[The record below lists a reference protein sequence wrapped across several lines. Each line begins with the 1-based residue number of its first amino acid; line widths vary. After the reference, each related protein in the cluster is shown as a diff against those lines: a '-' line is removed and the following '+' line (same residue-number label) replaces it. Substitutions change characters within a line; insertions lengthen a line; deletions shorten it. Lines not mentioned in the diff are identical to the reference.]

1 MRVMP
6 AGTRKW
12 KAAGVVSAGQ
22 HCKECQRALHSDILT
37 QSTRGGRDVPGEA
50 CNRRC
55 SAARPHQ
62 LLSLHQCHKS
72 VLVSNFMSLL
82 YAIAA
87 RLHQSWPHRFCM
99 LPLLASTGQSLL
111 FAHVQVFLVAWETCL
126 ADRSTLQRV
135 LLTWDRVFP
144 PQPLEAIRQ
153 RAGLAPSLASAP
165 APAPATAGA
174 TATAAAAPQ
183 PAARPA
189 AASAAL
195 SALQAALLGATAA
208 ARPPPMQREPASLR
222 PVGQEQ
228 QAPTAAAAQQLPVAA
243 TLLQPGQPAAPS
255 AAAAGSR
262 TTLGPD
268 QIAALREAASARL
281 AAARAPKPQPQPHR
295 RQPQP
300 QQRRPHQ
307 PAPAPAAV
315 GRGREYEPT
324 MPGAAAGGNA
334 LRPEQMT
341 QLESLLKSLAQ
352 GTSSL
357 PVGTAPVPPA
367 APATGCL
374 PSADELWSPATL
386 KVRSSSAL
394 LHLMSGVVAVCM
406 LALVTCAR
414 GCRLLMKQDKVR
426 VARAHKSCVVRQL
439 RSPVMGS
446 WWMLLL
452 WGGFK
457 RRVMCKHQN

>member
-1 MRVMP
+1 M
-6 AGTRKW
+6 
-12 KAAGVVSAGQ
+12 AAAT
-22 HCKECQRALHSDILT
+22 A
-37 QSTRGGRDVPGEA
+37 
-50 CNRRC
+50 
-55 SAARPHQ
+55 
-62 LLSLHQCHKS
+62 
-72 VLVSNFMSLL
+72 VLVLL
-82 YAIAA
+82 LALYSC
-87 RLHQSWPHRFCM
+87 RDLRHFCM
-99 LPLLASTGQSLL
+99 LSLCVCADVSDMLVGMFPLLALTRQSLRL
-111 FAHVQVFLVAWETCL
+111 AHVQVFLVAWETCL

-165 APAPATAGA
+165 APAPATASA
-174 TATAAAAPQ
+174 TTTAAAAPQ
-183 PAARPA
+183 PATQPA

-195 SALQAALLGATAA
+195 SALQAALLSTTVAA

-228 QAPTAAAAQQLPVAA
+228 QAAAQPQQHQPHAPAAGAMQQLSVPP
-243 TLLQPGQPAAPS
+243 TLLQPGPAAV
-255 AAAAGSR
+255 ATGSGGHAR
-262 TTLGPD
+262 LGPD

-281 AAARAPKPQPQPHR
+281 AAARAPKPQTQPHR

-357 PVGTAPVPPA
+357 PVGTALVPPA
-367 APATGCL
+367 APATSRL

-394 LHLMSGVVAVCM
+394 LPLLPDAVACRVLVLCM
-406 LALVTCAR
+406 R
-414 GCRLLMKQDKVR
+414 RWVR
-426 VARAHKSCVVRQL
+426 TAEMRQGAKFQAQKSCVVRQL
-439 RSPVMGS
+439 RGPVFGVGAS
-446 WWMLLL
+446 WCR
-452 WGGFK
+452 G
-457 RRVMCKHQN
+457 VIANPSDV

>member
-1 MRVMP
+1 VRVMP

-62 LLSLHQCHKS
+62 LLSLHHCHKS
-72 VLVSNFMSLL
+72 VLVSNLMSLL

-87 RLHQSWPHRFCM
+87 RLHQSWPHRFGT

-126 ADRSTLQRV
+126 SDRSTLQRV

-153 RAGLAPSLASAP
+153 RAGLAPSLASAS
-165 APAPATAGA
+165 APAAAAAGA
-174 TATAAAAPQ
+174 TTTAASASQ
-183 PAARPA
+183 PVARPA

-195 SALQAALLGATAA
+195 SALQAALRGATAA

-222 PVGQEQ
+222 
-228 QAPTAAAAQQLPVAA
+228 PVAA

-281 AAARAPKPQPQPHR
+281 AAARAPKPQSQTLR

-300 QQRRPHQ
+300 QQRRPHP

-324 MPGAAAGGNA
+324 MPGAAAGGHA

-367 APATGCL
+367 APAISRV

-386 KVRSSSAL
+386 KVRCSSPL
-394 LHLMSGVVAVCM
+394 LHLMSGVLVFCM
-406 LALVTCAR
+406 PVLVTRAR
-414 GCRLLMKQDKVR
+414 GC
-426 VARAHKSCVVRQL
+426 
-439 RSPVMGS
+439 
-446 WWMLLL
+446 
-452 WGGFK
+452 
-457 RRVMCKHQN
+457 